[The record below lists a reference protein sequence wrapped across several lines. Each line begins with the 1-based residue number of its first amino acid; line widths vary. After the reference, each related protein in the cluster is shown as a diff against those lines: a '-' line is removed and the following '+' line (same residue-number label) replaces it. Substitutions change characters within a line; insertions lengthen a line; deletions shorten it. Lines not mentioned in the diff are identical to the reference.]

1 MKPFDLEKAKKGSEV
16 VTRDVKPARILC
28 FDLKGDMPIIA
39 AIDYGNEEWVS
50 RFTDKGTYEY
60 YKGENSRDLFMASI
74 KKEAWLNVYSEYI
87 VTAFPTKEDAE
98 LCAEEDRVACIHIEW
113 EE

>member
-1 MKPFDLEKAKKGSEV
+1 MKTFDLEKAREGEPV
-16 VTRDVKPARILC
+16 VTRDGKPARIIC
-28 FDLKGDMPIIA
+28 FDLKGAMPIIA
-39 AIDYGNEEWVS
+39 AIDYGNEECVNC
-50 RFTDKGTYEY
+50 FTDKGIYED

-98 LCAEEDRVACIHIEW
+98 LCAEVDRVACIKIDW